1 MEGQY
6 CSRAPPSFNFLKKSL
21 LSVSLQYN
29 IEDAQSEIFTFYRS
43 CHYLFRTVQTV
54 CVPPFSC
61 FSSWFFVFPAFKT
74 TLFSFTLAIHITP
87 TADPFTNTNSNAQ
100 CTTLLSTADGCW
112 MLSCIRLLTNYTNSA
127 CYNSKLHSQED
138 NVHARRRPAETI
150 ILLIALVV
158 AKAHLLLYE

>member
-21 LSVSLQYN
+21 PHSTLKMLK
-29 IEDAQSEIFTFYRS
+29 SEIFTFYRS

-61 FSSWFFVFPAFKT
+61 FSSLFFVFPAFKIT
-74 TLFSFTLAIHITP
+74 IFSFTLAIRNSHH
-87 TADPFTNTNSNAQ
+87 ADPFTNTNSNAQ

-138 NVHARRRPAETI
+138 NVHARRNPAETI

-158 AKAHLLLYE
+158 DAKEQFLLYE